1 MKRTKRTV
9 ALLFFRNLPASS
21 TLAKL
26 KKTVRL
32 SPPARHEMV
41 ALMKEVASDIVDE
54 AEALSLEGDLWETFL
69 ALRLAQD
76 DNALGRAAEL
86 NSVPTGSVV
95 TVALSELWSLQK
107 IVTTART
114 MVDNAAE
121 LDGLRILKTY
131 ALSSHEKRAPLA
143 PALKSVSRLAAA
155 FRDAQSPDEMMS
167 ALLGFYTSRGSGIF
181 SLYRAF
187 IWSPGKGLQPVKDPD
202 PQKLSS
208 LLGYGDQKDELL
220 ANTKLFLGG
229 QAANNVLLYGD
240 SGTGKSSSVK
250 ALLNEPD
257 FIAAGLR
264 MIEVNKEQISEIP
277 SIMRLVGERNYRFIL
292 FLDDLSFE
300 DYEVEYKHLKAL
312 IEGGIERKPDNVVI
326 YATSN
331 RRNIVREVWK
341 DRRAS
346 NDDVH
351 GWDTMQEKLSLSDRF
366 GITIWYSSLDKEKYM
381 EIVRFYVA
389 EYGIE
394 IQEDELERLAMRW
407 EIGRGGFSGRTARQF
422 AQHLLIGRKN

>member
-1 MKRTKRTV
+1 MV
-9 ALLFFRNLPASS
+9 ALLFLRNFSAGS
-21 TLAKL
+21 TMAKL
-26 KKTVRL
+26 KRAVTL
-32 SPPARHEMV
+32 SPPARNEIIS
-41 ALMKEVASDIVDE
+41 LMREVASDIVDE
-54 AEALSLEGDLWETFL
+54 AERLSLSGDLWEAFL

-76 DNALGRAAEL
+76 DNALGHAAEL
-86 NSVPTGSVV
+86 NSVPDGSVV
-95 TVALSELWSLQK
+95 SVALSELWSLQK
-107 IVTTART
+107 IVVAART
-114 MVDNAAE
+114 IVDNSAE
-121 LDGLRILKTY
+121 LDGLRILKNY
-131 ALSSHEKRAPLA
+131 ELSCSKKPSRPDAAIESVLKLAGEFGRA
-143 PALKSVSRLAAA
+143 ST
-155 FRDAQSPDEMMS
+155 PDDMMS

-187 IWSPGKGLQPVKDPD
+187 SWSPESGLLPVKDPD
-202 PQKLSS
+202 PQTFSS
-208 LLGYGDQKDELL
+208 LLGYSDQKAELL
-220 ANTKLFLGG
+220 ANTRLFLSG

-257 FIAAGLR
+257 FIACGLR
-264 MIEVNKEQISEIP
+264 MIEVSKEQISEIP
-277 SIMRLVGERNYRFIL
+277 IIMRLIGVRNYRFIL

-341 DRRAS
+341 DRRAAS
-346 NDDVH
+346 DDVH

-366 GITIWYSSLDKEKYM
+366 GITIWYGSLDKDKYL
-381 EIVRFYVA
+381 EIVRFFVD
-389 EYGIE
+389 EYGIS
-394 IQEDELERLAMRW
+394 IHQDELEGLAMRW

-422 AQHLLIGRKN
+422 VQHLLIGRTRR

>member
-1 MKRTKRTV
+1 M
-9 ALLFFRNLPASS
+9 FFRNLPASS

>member
-1 MKRTKRTV
+1 M
-9 ALLFFRNLPASS
+9 FFRNLSTGS

-26 KKTVRL
+26 KRAVTL
-32 SPPARHEMV
+32 SPPARNEIIS
-41 ALMKEVASDIVDE
+41 LMREVASDIVDE
-54 AEALSLEGDLWETFL
+54 AERFSLGGDLWENFL
-69 ALRLAQD
+69 ALRLALD
-76 DNALGRAAEL
+76 DNTLGRAAEL
-86 NSVPTGSVV
+86 NSIPAGSVV
-95 TVALSELWSLQK
+95 RVALSELWTLHK
-107 IVTTART
+107 IVAAART
-114 MVDNAAE
+114 IVDNAAE
-121 LDGLRILKTY
+121 LDGLKCLKDY
-131 ALSSHEKRAPLA
+131 RLSGGKNASARNPVLESIADLAVAFKNAP
-143 PALKSVSRLAAA
+143 
-155 FRDAQSPDEMMS
+155 SPEEMMS
-167 ALLGFYTSRGSGIF
+167 ALIGFYTSRGSGIF

-187 IWSPGKGLQPVKDPD
+187 LWSPEAGLMPVESPD
-202 PQKLSS
+202 PQTFSS
-208 LLGYGDQKDELL
+208 LLGCSEQKAELL
-220 ANTKLFLGG
+220 ANTELFMSG

-264 MIEVNKEQISEIP
+264 MIEVNKEQIAEIP
-277 SIMRLVGERNYRFIL
+277 GIMRLVGARNYRFIL

-341 DRRAS
+341 DRRS
-346 NDDVH
+346 SSDDVH

-366 GITIWYSSLDKEKYM
+366 GITIWYGSVDKEKYM
-381 EIVRFYVA
+381 EIVRFYVD
-389 EYGIE
+389 EFGIS
-394 IQEDELERLAMRW
+394 IANDELERLAMRW

-422 AQHLLIGRKN
+422 AQHLLIGRRQ

>member
-1 MKRTKRTV
+1 
-9 ALLFFRNLPASS
+9 LFFRNLPPGS

-26 KKTVRL
+26 KRAVTL

-54 AEALSLEGDLWETFL
+54 AESLSLGGDLWETFL

-76 DNALGRAAEL
+76 DNVLGRAAEF
-86 NSVPTGSVV
+86 NSAPTGSVV
-95 TVALSELWSLQK
+95 TVALPELWSLQK
-107 IVTTART
+107 IVAAARSI
-114 MVDNAAE
+114 VDSSAE
-121 LDGLRILKTY
+121 LDGLRVLKEYET
-131 ALSSHEKRAPLA
+131 SRRAKTQPT
-143 PALKSVSRLAAA
+143 PALESVSRLAVA
-155 FRDAQSPDEMMS
+155 FRDAQSADEMMS
-167 ALLGFYTSRGSGIF
+167 ALLGFYASRGAGIF
-181 SLYRAF
+181 SLHRAF
-187 IWSPGKGLQPVKDPD
+187 LWSRESGLLPVKDPD
-202 PQKLSS
+202 PQTFSS
-208 LLGYGDQKDELL
+208 LLGYRDQKEELL
-220 ANTKLFLGG
+220 ANTRLFLSG

-277 SIMRLVGERNYRFIL
+277 GIMRLIGSRGYRFVL

-341 DRRAS
+341 DRRIS
-346 NDDVH
+346 SDDVH

-366 GITIWYSSLDKEKYM
+366 GITIWYSSLDKEKYL
-381 EIVRFYVA
+381 EIASFYV
-389 EYGIE
+389 EKYGIE
-394 IQEDELERLAMRW
+394 IPQDEMERLAMRW

>member
-1 MKRTKRTV
+1 MV
-9 ALLFFRNLPASS
+9 ALLFFRNLPATS
-21 TLAKL
+21 TLAKM
-26 KKTVRL
+26 KRAVTL
-32 SPPARHEMV
+32 SPPARNEIMS
-41 ALMKEVASDIVDE
+41 LMREVASDIVDE
-54 AEALSLEGDLWETFL
+54 AERLSLSGDLWEIFL

-86 NSVPTGSVV
+86 NSVPAGSIVN
-95 TVALSELWSLQK
+95 VALSELWSFHK
-107 IVTTART
+107 IIDAART
-114 MVDNAAE
+114 IVDNAAE
-121 LDGLRILKTY
+121 LDGLKPLKNYELSARKTPSSPNA
-131 ALSSHEKRAPLA
+131 ALE
-143 PALKSVSRLAAA
+143 SVSRLAEALGRSSA
-155 FRDAQSPDEMMS
+155 PDDMMS

-187 IWSPGKGLQPVKDPD
+187 LWSSESGLLPIKDPD
-202 PQKLSS
+202 PQTFSS
-208 LLGYGDQKDELL
+208 LLGYVEQKTELL
-220 ANTKLFLGG
+220 ANTRLFLSG

-257 FIAAGLR
+257 FIASGLR
-264 MIEVNKEQISEIP
+264 MIEVSKEQISEIP
-277 SIMRLVGERNYRFIL
+277 GIMRLIGSRNYRFIL

-341 DRRAS
+341 DRRAAS
-346 NDDVH
+346 DDVH

-366 GITIWYSSLDKEKYM
+366 GITIWYGSIDKDKYL
-381 EIVRFYVA
+381 EIVRFFVD
-389 EYGIE
+389 EYGIS
-394 IQEDELERLAMRW
+394 INQEELERLAMRW
-407 EIGRGGFSGRTARQF
+407 EIGRGGYSGRTARQF
-422 AQHLLIGRKN
+422 VQHLLIRNS

>member
-1 MKRTKRTV
+1 
-9 ALLFFRNLPASS
+9 LFFRNLPAGS

-26 KKTVRL
+26 KRTIRL
-32 SPPARHEMV
+32 SPPARHEM
-41 ALMKEVASDIVDE
+41 AELMKEVASDIVDE

-86 NSVPTGSVV
+86 NSIPTGSVV

-107 IVTTART
+107 IVTTARSI
-114 MVDNAAE
+114 VDSTAE

-131 ALSSHEKRAPLA
+131 ELSSREKSAPLA

-155 FRDAQSPDEMMS
+155 FSDAQSPDEMMS

-202 PQKLSS
+202 PQRLSS

-346 NDDVH
+346 SDDVH

-389 EYGIE
+389 GYGIDV
-394 IQEDELERLAMRW
+394 QQDELERLAMRW
-407 EIGRGGFSGRTARQF
+407 EIGRGGFSGRAARQF